1 MADAIELEKLGVP
14 TVVISEDAFEAPA
27 RLRAR
32 MLKLPDLPIV
42 VVPRAKNAG
51 EDLVKATDAVFDR
64 LIAGIAKKAI
74 PTRAV

>member
-14 TVVISEDAFEAPA
+14 TVVISEDAFEAPG

-32 MLKLPDLPIV
+32 MLKLPDLPMV

-51 EDLVKATDAVFDR
+51 EDLTKRTEIVFDR
-64 LIAGIAKKAI
+64 LVEGLTRQSVPVKA
-74 PTRAV
+74 R